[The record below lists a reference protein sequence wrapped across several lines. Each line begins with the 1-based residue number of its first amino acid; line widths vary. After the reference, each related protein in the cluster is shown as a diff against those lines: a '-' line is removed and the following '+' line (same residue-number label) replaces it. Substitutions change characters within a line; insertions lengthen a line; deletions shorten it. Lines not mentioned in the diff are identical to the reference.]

1 MNHPVTTLLLVF
13 LIQCGI
19 VATVYWP
26 QQDLVQVP
34 LQQPLLPSGPGIID
48 EIRISDEYDN
58 GTTLTKGG
66 DHWFLPDLENLPA
79 DSDKVD
85 KLLERFTEADNGWPI
100 AQSVVARQRF
110 QVADY
115 RYQRSLDFLAE
126 GEQLA
131 VVYLGTSPGFRKVHA
146 RRKGQDAIYSIAFN
160 VFDAPGVSGAWLEPR
175 LLQIRTPLS
184 ITADSYSLNRDSGDW
199 LSGAGLAPDARE
211 LEALLTALRSLQVD
225 GVATEDVQR
234 ELSEAEADLVL
245 QVRSL
250 AGTTTL
256 EFFTAAEEHFV
267 SSSQYTF
274 FFKLSAYDFDRLTGI
289 DFRLISGESAAE

>member
-1 MNHPVTTLLLVF
+1 VSRPVTTLLLVL

-26 QQDLVQVP
+26 QQAAVQASR
-34 LQQPLLPSGPGIID
+34 QQPLLPSGPDIID
-48 EIRISDEYDN
+48 EIRIGDQYDN
-58 GTTLTKGG
+58 EATLTKVGG
-66 DHWFLPDLENLPA
+66 LWILPELENLPA
-79 DSDKVD
+79 DSSKID
-85 KLLERFTEADNGWPI
+85 KLLERISTPDNGWPI

-115 RYQRSLDFLAE
+115 HYQRRLGFLAE

-131 VVYLGTSPGFRKVHA
+131 TIYLGTSPGYRKVHA
-146 RRKGQDAIYSIAFN
+146 RSKGRDDIYSIAFN
-160 VFDAPGVSGAWLEPR
+160 VFDAPAVSGAWLEPR

-184 ITADSYSLNRDSGDW
+184 IIADSYSLNRDSGDW

-211 LEALLTALRSLQVD
+211 LEALLAALRSMQVD
-225 GVATEDVQR
+225 GVAAEDLQR

-250 AGTTTL
+250 AGAATL
-256 EFFTAAEEHFV
+256 EFFTVAGEHFV
-267 SSSQYTF
+267 SSSQYMH
-274 FFKLSAYDFDRLTGI
+274 FFKLSAYDFDRLSGI
-289 DFRLISGESAAE
+289 DFRLISGEPAAE

>member
-1 MNHPVTTLLLVF
+1 MNRPVTTLLLVL

-26 QQDLVQVP
+26 QQDMAQPRLQRPLV
-34 LQQPLLPSGPGIID
+34 PSGPGVID
-48 EIRISDEYDN
+48 EIRIGDEYDN
-58 GTTLTKGG
+58 ETTLTRAG
-66 DHWFLPDLENLPA
+66 DHWFLSDLENLPA
-79 DSDKVD
+79 DSGKVD
-85 KLLERFTEADNGWPI
+85 KLLERITGPDNGWPI

-110 QVADY
+110 QVANY
-115 RYQRSLDFLAE
+115 HYQRSLSFLAE
-126 GEQLA
+126 GKQLA
-131 VVYLGTSPGFRKVHA
+131 TVYLGTSPGFRKVHA
-146 RRKGQDAIYSIAFN
+146 RRKGQDAIYSIPFN

-199 LSGAGLAPDARE
+199 LSGAGLAPDPRE
-211 LEALLTALRSLQVD
+211 LEALLAALRSLQVD

-234 ELSEAEADLVL
+234 ELSEAEADLIL

-250 AGTTTL
+250 AGITTL

-267 SSSQYTF
+267 GSSEYTL